1 MPEHAPNAH
10 ALNNSA
16 LNTPALNNPALVRPY
31 AATDVDDWLRCR
43 LLAFL
48 GTCYYDDVH
57 PQRDTFTLPVV
68 QLVALDDDRVVGLI
82 DVEIDGNAATIDCIA
97 VHPDHQ
103 RSGVGDRLLTAA
115 LDRLPTTV
123 TTLDAWTRE
132 DAQALAWYSGHG
144 FSERYRYLHVYKGGS
159 EPADDFTAPKPLTP
173 PVIAFCHAAIEHE
186 ADLRARFA
194 RVYVCRQFL
203 REL

>member
-1 MPEHAPNAH
+1 MPEH
-10 ALNNSA
+10 
-16 LNTPALNNPALVRPY
+16 TPAHRLAALIRPY
-31 AATDVDDWLRCR
+31 TATDVDGWLRCR

-57 PQRDTFTLPVV
+57 PERDTFTLPVI
-68 QLVALDDDRVVGLI
+68 QLVALDHDLLVGLI
-82 DVEIDGNAATIDCIA
+82 DVEVDGVAATIDCIA

-103 RSGVGDRLLTAA
+103 RAGIGERLLAA
-115 LDRLPTTV
+115 AVEQLPPTV

-132 DAQALAWYSGHG
+132 DPQALAWYSGHG
-144 FSERYRYLHVYKGGS
+144 FTERYRYLHVYKGGS
-159 EPADDFTAPKPLTP
+159 EPAEGFVSPTPLTP

-203 REL
+203 RVL

>member
-1 MPEHAPNAH
+1 MSEHTPTRH
-10 ALNNSA
+10 TRALI
-16 LNTPALNNPALVRPY
+16 RPY
-31 AATDVDDWLRCR
+31 EAPDADGWLRCR

-57 PQRDTFTLPVV
+57 PARDTFALPSI
-68 QLVALDDDRVVGLI
+68 QLVAIGHDLLVGLI
-82 DVEIDGNAATIDCIA
+82 DVEIDGAAATIDCIA

-103 RSGVGDRLLTAA
+103 RAGIGDRLLAAA
-115 LDRLPTTV
+115 LERLPSTV

-132 DAQALAWYSGHG
+132 DPSALAWYAGHG
-144 FSERYRYLHVYKGGS
+144 FTERYRYLHVYKGWAES
-159 EPADDFTAPKPLTP
+159 ADGFTAPEPLTP
-173 PVIAFCHAAIEHE
+173 PVMAFYHAAIEHE